1 MYFFILTFS
10 TLILN
15 IALDSIFV
23 GILTNSINVISTR
36 PNRSSPQKQFYFGM
50 QPLYFSACYRLH
62 HLYNSIRSYRWN
74 TLHQKVYVVIVASYF
89 NENYFVPFFN
99 LLTGFFQRFFN
110 CIGKQLFAIFNWT
123 NQVIKQQILI
133 MTFYYMFAHK
143 TKLTFFV
150 SSDSRVG
157 VYLESIKH
165 QCRLVKK

>member
-10 TLILN
+10 ALILN
-15 IALDSIFV
+15 VALDSVFV
-23 GILTNSINVISTR
+23 GILTNSIDVISTC
-36 PNRSSPQKQFYFGM
+36 PNRPTPQKQFCFRM
-50 QPLYFSACYRLH
+50 KSLYFSASYRLH
-62 HLYNSIRSYRWN
+62 HLYNSIRCYRWN
-74 TLHQKVYVVIVASYF
+74 TLYQKVYVVIVTSYF

-99 LLTGFFQRFFN
+99 LLTGFFQCFFN
-110 CIGKQLFAIFNWT
+110 CNGKQFFAIFNWA

-157 VYLESIKH
+157 VFLE
-165 QCRLVKK
+165 